1 MGLHRSN
8 ENLEVAKRENSVIE
22 LEDDYSAKYQGFDP
36 NSAESYIIFELNQS
50 KHMEQSINFASYVQG
65 SSKVRTSGQGR
76 ASGGLLGACQDG
88 NAGSAC
94 RT

>member
-50 KHMEQSINFASYVQG
+50 KHMEQSIDFASYVQG
-65 SSKVRTSGQGR
+65 G